1 MASEPALKIKISAD
15 AAEANKAI
23 KGFSGALNTIE
34 KSTSSLTGSMAR
46 MGHAMAAAFS
56 IRELAQASDSWA
68 SLQGR
73 INLVTSSLEDAG
85 KAMSSVFAIAQKTG
99 TDMASIGDVYQKLS
113 RSARQYGLDQQAV
126 ATTTEAIANAV
137 RLSGGA
143 ASSAQA
149 ALVQFGQALSSGVL
163 RGDELNSVLEQ
174 APALAEAIARGLGK
188 TTGEL
193 RKMGEEGALT
203 ATAVLGAI
211 RSESGRLEQ
220 EAGQMA
226 NTVSAA
232 MQRLQNAFTKFAGT
246 EGAGAASVL
255 ASGINTL
262 AENLDK
268 AATAAGVLGAAM
280 ATQKLATWASEAMAA
295 TTAAKAMAAAEILA
309 ADAAVAHAV
318 AQTNLRIAQLGTA
331 GSSTVLTLALERQAA
346 AQVASSAAGTGV
358 LGLLS
363 RIHPI
368 TLVIGGALAAASIAW
383 KDWSD
388 AATTAGENAAS
399 VMRKVATDI
408 SKANTEITS
417 LSRQAYDASLKDFS
431 AKRATASGN
440 KNKAQAALDGFT
452 GNRVS
457 TEFNELQMAAAQA
470 SLALKEIDDQ
480 LTTFRAGADKVGSKP
495 VADYFDK
502 YGSKVKKAGEELKTT
517 EAAYLSTVRRMAD
530 DGATPQAMKAIT
542 DDYVLKVAEI
552 KKAQG
557 DAGKSARDAAD
568 NYTPLIKSLREK
580 TAIEAAGIDTTDT
593 MSAGQKLA
601 NKIMADL
608 RDNAISL
615 TETQKLAVATE
626 LNRYLVLEKTNQAEK
641 AAAKSAKDRADA
653 LGRIV
658 ADEDKQV
665 SSMLAANERLKD
677 EIAMLGLSVEQQAS
691 YQSEKLKTQAATDAL
706 TASQLDEAAVWL
718 ETQNTLPEV
727 SAAYRELADAKRN
740 SANSALTQ
748 AELINEK
755 SIKQTAVKAAED
767 SSKAWQKFSDD
778 IERSLTDSLYRSFEA
793 GEGFGETFVKSLK
806 NTLKAAALKLVI
818 QYAVTGTGNLV
829 ASAANSV
836 LGTSFNTGGSSGGGT
851 DYASLLSLGSSAWNL
866 YKSGTGGVAGYG
878 VSALGSLTGN
888 LSTQAYGA
896 GMQMTASQASTAA
909 ALYTQAATAATTAS
923 TNLTLAAAAAEAE
936 GQVALAAYL
945 KAQAAEK
952 LAEAVAAKST
962 GAGLTSGSSAASTV
976 AWVAAIAM
984 AMKMSNDAYKA
995 GIRWDGTY
1003 DFTNDP
1009 LKAGPSGPHHERQ
1022 SQVATAVFGKDFA
1035 NSEFFA
1041 TVSGNALSQMV
1052 HNLAWGG
1059 QITTGVPDMAG
1070 TFSEAGQGFTGGKTG
1085 QEITEH
1091 GGWFTSTKRWWEWKD
1106 ISSELDKQ
1114 MDVMY
1119 FVISDAFLSFGD
1131 LFQDSTMLD
1140 KIKGFSLDV
1149 RTASNGDT
1157 FSVIREQLTSSL
1169 GNLLFPAISE
1179 IKASAASSVTSLQ
1192 SEMDQA
1198 TKLGNT
1204 TLATS
1209 LKAQIDALSAKVSE
1223 SWSTTFTRVAQE
1235 TTSVSTIFAIMGKS
1249 LVGVFGQNNANTI
1262 LKFSDN
1268 VVTAFGG
1275 IEAMNTAFSTYL
1287 TAFMTPAEQLQASI
1301 NGLGGQ
1307 FTALDTAMPKTIIG
1321 LKALVDGIDFTK
1333 AGAADLFKG
1342 LIALVP
1348 ALTQV
1353 SESFYTSLTQGPS
1366 FGLTDREKA
1375 YNSAFDT
1382 PAQTASKNIEFLN
1395 STIAGLGLTVPATKD
1410 AFVALRN
1417 GLDRTK
1423 DSGEYAYQ
1431 VLTAIGPLFASIG
1444 TAVADTAV
1452 DLVAASTSLSKY
1464 LSTERNRTNILT
1476 QIKTAAAT
1484 AGVPLGDE
1492 SLINLSHATASD
1504 FAAFIASIDTGTA
1517 AGAKMF
1523 GLMADIAPLF
1533 EDLLEIQSAA
1543 LQTQADA
1550 IITTYGDVV
1559 SAMAEINPPAKTLVD
1574 SWRENK
1580 TALEGLQS
1588 VFDQFFGQSLPDA
1601 GANIQALLT
1610 QMDAFKNG
1618 ASTARGNADNAR
1630 LQGMTPTERAA
1641 YWRNQESSLW
1651 QGLGQST
1658 DKAGTISQI
1667 MEAYGNTRSAELD
1680 ALTADQTKLN
1690 DTQKTGL
1697 QAQID
1702 TWKTTLSV
1710 IEKAQGFSKSLE
1722 QFMGSL
1728 AFSDLSAL
1736 GYTDQLGAAQSLYGT
1751 TLAGVKSNDPEAMGN
1766 FTGNAQAYLEEAQ
1779 KHFGGA
1785 SLDYATIYKQVTG
1798 DAGSLGMSLNTDGT
1812 GAKSEIDRLTESLNG
1827 LTTTLPT
1834 DIATAFSNETA
1845 DGYGRIETAL
1855 TAGTDYTRGQMD
1867 EQKAL
1872 LQQQIAQQQEII
1884 ANQQAQIEQQA
1895 ALHAELMAQQ
1905 AAQTA
1910 RLTTLESN
1918 ASLAGA
1924 GA

>member
-368 TLVIGGALAAASIAW
+368 TLVIGGALAAGSIAW

-829 ASAANSV
+829 ASVANSV
-836 LGTSFNTGGSSGGGT
+836 LGTRFNTGSGGDSSG
-851 DYASLLSLGSSAWNL
+851 N
-866 YKSGTGGVAGYG
+866 
-878 VSALGSLTGN
+878 SALDMVNNASSLNTVYKLADGSYLNTA
-888 LSTQAYGA
+888 QAAYNNYIAGA
-896 GMQMTASQASTAA
+896 EIGGYVAPYIGTAA
-909 ALYTQAATAATTAS
+909 GAQ
-923 TNLTLAAAAAEAE
+923 
-936 GQVALAAYL
+936 LAAYASPTGTGL
-945 KAQAAEK
+945 GASLAPTTTTLGQTVVAETYGMSAAP
-952 LAEAVAAKST
+952 AGNAAL
-962 GAGLTSGSSAASTV
+962 GSGSSAIGTV
-976 AWVAAIAM
+976 AWVAAIIM
-984 AMKMSNDAYKA
+984 AMKMSGDAWDAGYKPNGDWHDTGDLKTSPLILRDWEYKINKAIFGEKWA
-995 GIRWDGTY
+995 GS
-1003 DFTNDP
+1003 
-1009 LKAGPSGPHHERQ
+1009 KALAMITGSSLQAMSIDAWLG
-1022 SQVATAVFGKDFA
+1022 
-1035 NSEFFA
+1035 
-1041 TVSGNALSQMV
+1041 GN
-1052 HNLAWGG
+1052 
-1059 QITTGVPDMAG
+1059 ITTGAPDMRG
-1070 TFSEAGQGFTGGKTG
+1070 TFSDAGNGFTNGQTG
-1085 QEITEH
+1085 QEITKH
-1091 GGWFTSTKRWWEWKD
+1091 GGILTSTKRWWEWQD

-1114 MDVMY
+1114 MDIMY
-1119 FVISDAFLSFGD
+1119 FAISDAFLSYAN
-1131 LFQDSTMLD
+1131 LFQDSTALN

-1157 FSVIREQLTSSL
+1157 FRTLQEQLTSAL
-1169 GNLLFPAISE
+1169 GGLLFPAISE

-1192 SEMDQA
+1192 SEMEQA

-1204 TLATS
+1204 TLAAS
-1209 LKAQIDALSAKVSE
+1209 LKTQIEALSTKSSE
-1223 SWSTTFTRVAQE
+1223 AWSTTFDKVVQE
-1235 TTSVSTIFAIMGKS
+1235 TTSVSTIFNLMGKS
-1249 LVGVFGQNNANTI
+1249 LVGVFGENNANTI
-1262 LKFSDN
+1262 LKFADST
-1268 VVTAFGG
+1268 VTAFGG
-1275 IEAMNTAFSTYL
+1275 IEAMNTAFATYVDATL
-1287 TAFMTPAEQLQASI
+1287 TTAAKMQLSVA
-1301 NGLGGQ
+1301 NLGAQ
-1307 FTALDTAMPKTIIG
+1307 FANLGKSMPSTIIG
-1321 LKALVDGIDFTK
+1321 FKALVDGIDFTK

-1353 SESFYTSLTQGPS
+1353 SESFYASLTQGPS

-1431 VLTAIGPLFASIG
+1431 VLTSIGPLFASIG

-1504 FAAFIASIDTGTA
+1504 FATFIASIDTGTA

-1533 EDLLEIQSAA
+1533 ENLLEIQSAA